1 MKIFFDY
8 KIFFQQ
14 SYGGPSNYFV
24 NLNNEINKYG
34 EQDIQSKIFAPFFI
48 SKELNEAKN
57 KKDHF
62 GIILP
67 SIFNSVVFL
76 RYLNEK
82 ISSFYLNHSNFD
94 IYHTT
99 YYGNNLSL
107 KRKLPVIV
115 TVFDLIHEIY
125 KETYYKNLKKC
136 HFKKEVLDRAD
147 HIICISKN
155 TQNDLI
161 NFYNINKKKTSVIYL
176 GKFYKDLINNNKNIL
191 KFKKPFFLYVGNRHN
206 YKNFMLLLKSYS
218 LSKKIMTDFDLL
230 CFGGGNFSDREI
242 VAINQL
248 KIPLSNIKNIQ
259 GNNDVLRELYFNAF
273 ALVYPS
279 LYEGFGLP
287 VLDAMTLG
295 CPVISSNSSS
305 LPEVYG
311 NAAISFN
318 PNSESELLNS
328 FTQITEDNF
337 LRKEMIKK
345 GIEVSKLFSWKKC
358 AEQTIEVY
366 KKFV

>member
-1 MKIFFDY
+1 
-8 KIFFQQ
+8 
-14 SYGGPSNYFV
+14 
-24 NLNNEINKYG
+24 
-34 EQDIQSKIFAPFFI
+34 
-48 SKELNEAKN
+48 
-57 KKDHF
+57 
-62 GIILP
+62 
-67 SIFNSVVFL
+67 
-76 RYLNEK
+76 
-82 ISSFYLNHSNFD
+82 
-94 IYHTT
+94 
-99 YYGNNLSL
+99 
-107 KRKLPVIV
+107 
-115 TVFDLIHEIY
+115 
-125 KETYYKNLKKC
+125 
-136 HFKKEVLDRAD
+136 
-147 HIICISKN
+147 
-155 TQNDLI
+155 
-161 NFYNINKKKTSVIYL
+161 
-176 GKFYKDLINNNKNIL
+176 
-191 KFKKPFFLYVGNRHN
+191 
-206 YKNFMLLLKSYS
+206 MLLIKSYS

-242 VAINQL
+242 VAIKQL
-248 KIPLSNIKNIQ
+248 KIPFSNVKNIQ
-259 GNNDVLRELYFNAF
+259 GNNDVLRELYCNAF

-328 FTQITEDNF
+328 FTQIIEDNF